1 MISFQLFYFQLTTIC
16 CNIDNLKTFLTNV
29 VKTMG
34 YKEQTT
40 IKSKSQSSY
49 SLMVGF
55 RVIFSEDSYMKMT
68 GAAIKPAVTF
78 ISESLP
84 TSFPGLSL
92 LSRRRAFKKE
102 KALIPARHFG
112 QLQHFLDPFYLRS
125 LLRLSPPW
133 SLCLQCASCHLDL
146 L

>member
-1 MISFQLFYFQLTTIC
+1 
-16 CNIDNLKTFLTNV
+16 
-29 VKTMG
+29 MG

-49 SLMVGF
+49 SLMGGF
-55 RVIFSEDSYMKMT
+55 LVIFAEDSHMKMT
-68 GAAIKPAVTF
+68 GVAIKPAVTF

-92 LSRRRAFKKE
+92 LSGRRAFKRG

-125 LLRLSPPW
+125 LLHLFPPW
-133 SLCLQCASCHLDL
+133 FSCLQCAGCHLDSI
-146 L
+146 